1 MNLNLVKSC
10 PLRSLALRKRM
21 LPADR
26 ARDELL
32 VVHLVS
38 LKNDAALLH
47 LGLRW
52 ALGFGLSFRVPR
64 DSNIPS
70 LRNIP

>member
-32 VVHLVS
+32 VVHLVCLS
-38 LKNDAALLH
+38 RMMQH
-47 LGLRW
+47 FCIW
-52 ALGFGLSFRVPR
+52 GFGGFGIQGPGLW
-64 DSNIPS
+64 
-70 LRNIP
+70 LKL